1 MRGTLSRETCLIVYR
16 NDCFGPR
23 VIGCTEMREGKVILA
38 FFYFV
43 CKPFTAMV
51 RGFLLVEAFGREENR
66 AMRSNSYCFF
76 ENRECEYFPCHERLE
91 DFNCLFCYC
100 PLYSM
105 EKCPGEPRYIERE
118 GQRIKECT
126 YCTYPHQPENYETI
140 IRILGKQ
147 RSK

>member
-1 MRGTLSRETCLIVYR
+1 
-16 NDCFGPR
+16 
-23 VIGCTEMREGKVILA
+23 
-38 FFYFV
+38 
-43 CKPFTAMV
+43 
-51 RGFLLVEAFGREENR
+51 
-66 AMRSNSYCFF
+66 MRSNSCCFF
-76 ENRECEYFPCHERLE
+76 ENRECEYFPCHEGQE

-118 GQRIKECT
+118 GQQIKECT